1 MTTSDIKKVVKQV
14 TTLVVIHL
22 EAINHCLEIRAKVR
36 SALAEALVPEDG
48 GVLEL

>member
-22 EAINHCLEIRAKVR
+22 EAINHCLETRAEVR